1 MNKTPYVAKT
11 IVTTRLI
18 DLIARDFGVKSYS
31 TLTGFKYIAE
41 LIKNK
46 KNEKFIAGGEE
57 SYGYLVDEFVRDKD
71 AIISCAFICEI
82 ANWAKENNKS
92 LNDIMEEIYDTY
104 GLFIEK
110 LYTIK
115 MEGIK
120 GTNKIN
126 EIMER
131 FRTQPPQTIL
141 GDKVKEVIDYNK
153 KVKNPVINVKSNVIQ
168 LISENNYSMTLRPSG
183 TEPKIKFYFSLS
195 DYNSDENKKKL
206 LNLIDKEVVKI
217 KKNYE

>member
-1 MNKTPYVAKT
+1 
-11 IVTTRLI
+11 
-18 DLIARDFGVKSYS
+18 
-31 TLTGFKYIAE
+31 
-41 LIKNK
+41 
-46 KNEKFIAGGEE
+46 
-57 SYGYLVDEFVRDKD
+57 
-71 AIISCAFICEI
+71 
-82 ANWAKENNKS
+82 
-92 LNDIMEEIYDTY
+92 MEEIYDTY

-141 GDKVKEVIDYNK
+141 GDKVKEVIDYNR

-206 LNLIDKEVVKI
+206 LNLIDKEIVKI

>member
-1 MNKTPYVAKT
+1 MIIQN
-11 IVTTRLI
+11 L
-18 DLIARDFGVKSYS
+18 
-31 TLTGFKYIAE
+31 
-41 LIKNK
+41 NK

-71 AIISCAFICEI
+71 AVISCAFICEI

-195 DYNSDENKKKL
+195 DYNSEENKKKL

>member
-1 MNKTPYVAKT
+1 
-11 IVTTRLI
+11 
-18 DLIARDFGVKSYS
+18 
-31 TLTGFKYIAE
+31 
-41 LIKNK
+41 
-46 KNEKFIAGGEE
+46 
-57 SYGYLVDEFVRDKD
+57 
-71 AIISCAFICEI
+71 
-82 ANWAKENNKS
+82 
-92 LNDIMEEIYDTY
+92 MEEIYDTY

-141 GDKVKEVIDYNK
+141 GDKVKEVIDYNR

>member
-1 MNKTPYVAKT
+1 MCIRDRNPEDIDALDLGIKKLIKEKGDILIATDPDSDRVGVALYHNEEIKILNGNQLATLIVYYSLINLKLNKMNKTPYVAKT
-11 IVTTRLI
+11 IVTSRLI

-92 LNDIMEEIYDTY
+92 LNDIMDEIYDTY
-104 GLFIEK
+104 GPVS
-110 LYTIK
+110 YTHL
-115 MEGIK
+115 
-120 GTNKIN
+120 TLPT
-126 EIMER
+126 
-131 FRTQPPQTIL
+131 RT
-141 GDKVKEVIDYNK
+141 
-153 KVKNPVINVKSNVIQ
+153 
-168 LISENNYSMTLRPSG
+168 
-183 TEPKIKFYFSLS
+183 
-195 DYNSDENKKKL
+195 
-206 LNLIDKEVVKI
+206 VV
-217 KKNYE
+217 